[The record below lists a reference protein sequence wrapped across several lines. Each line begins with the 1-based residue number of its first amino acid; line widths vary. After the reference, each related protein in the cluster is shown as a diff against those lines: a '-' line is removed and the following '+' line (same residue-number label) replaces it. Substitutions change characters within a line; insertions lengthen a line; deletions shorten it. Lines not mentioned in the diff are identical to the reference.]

1 LSRERKLLLACFWI
15 SSIIV
20 TAAIAYVVG
29 LVAGSTDE
37 NHLIAFSWGDSI
49 EYRQAAFYGAEV
61 YFENSHSEKGVD
73 VFVKIEIGP
82 DGDQVQMPQLVGHA
96 ANSEEA
102 RVKWRKIEWTKDALL
117 IGEGPDRYV
126 MPRTIFESHR

>member
-29 LVAGSTDE
+29 LVVGSTHE
-37 NHLIAFSWGDSI
+37 NNLIAFSWGDSI
-49 EYRQAAFYGAEV
+49 NYRKAAFYGAEV

-117 IGEGPDRYV
+117 IGEGHDQYV
-126 MPRTIFESHR
+126 MPRTILESHR